1 MSDERPSY
9 VGVSHEH
16 VRYEIVRTRSGAL
29 AIRSLDTDEVMHPGV
44 GPMVEAEQ
52 LYVRQSRLAERL
64 RAVEAPILVLFDVG
78 MGAAS
83 NAIAALAE
91 SEADPF
97 SAARLELISFERDS
111 GALRMA
117 LSQSAA
123 FGLEGASGEG
133 ARALLGRGRYETPR
147 TCWRLEDGD
156 ALAALVRQTARP
168 DIVFWDPFSPRVNP
182 SLWTV
187 AAFAQVRR
195 RAGPRCTLFTYSA
208 STAVRVALLLGGW
221 AVGVGEAIGDKA
233 ATTAAAV
240 RATDLKRPL
249 DRNWLTRLSLPKA
262 PLPSDAP
269 ADAVKR
275 VAAAPQF
282 SFAG

>member
-1 MSDERPSY
+1 M
-9 VGVSHEH
+9 
-16 VRYEIVRTRSGAL
+16 A
-29 AIRSLDTDEVMHPGV
+29 
-44 GPMVEAEQ
+44 EAEQ

-64 RAVEAPILVLFDVG
+64 RALEAPILVLFDVG

-91 SEADPF
+91 SEAAPS

-117 LSQSAA
+117 LSQ
-123 FGLEGASGEG
+123 
-133 ARALLGRGRYETPR
+133 P
-147 TCWRLEDGD
+147 
-156 ALAALVRQTARP
+156 
-168 DIVFWDPFSPRVNP
+168 
-182 SLWTV
+182 
-187 AAFAQVRR
+187 
-195 RAGPRCTLFTYSA
+195 
-208 STAVRVALLLGGW
+208 
-221 AVGVGEAIGDKA
+221 GDKA

-240 RATDLKRPL
+240 RATDLEHPL

-282 SFAG
+282 SVAG